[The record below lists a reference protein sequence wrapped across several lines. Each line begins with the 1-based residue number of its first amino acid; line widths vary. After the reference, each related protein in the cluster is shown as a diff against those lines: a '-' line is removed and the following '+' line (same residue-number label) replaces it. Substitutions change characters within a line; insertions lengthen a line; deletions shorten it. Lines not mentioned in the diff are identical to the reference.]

1 VTSAAMGPG
10 PAGGENPLRHLIVPA
25 ILTAL
30 AIPLDAAAWLAGDMD
45 LLYTA
50 LFWEGL
56 MWAGVLLFL
65 AGRWA
70 DAFLQPR
77 TA

>member
-1 VTSAAMGPG
+1 MSATMGRG
-10 PAGGENPLRHLIVPA
+10 AGDPENPLRHLIVPA
-25 ILTAL
+25 VLTAL
-30 AIPLDAAAWLAGDMD
+30 AIPLDILAWLAGDVD